1 MQLEIFDAEKVSK
14 GKVELPVQFDE
25 SVSPDLIARAV
36 VTLQANKRQPYG
48 ASPDAGTRVSA
59 QVSRRRKNYRGAYGK
74 GISRV
79 PRKVVFRRGTQFSW
93 IGALAPG
100 TVKGRRAHPPRARM
114 RPAKINK
121 KEYQKAVRSALAAT
135 VSKDFVE
142 KRGHKVPDYY
152 PFAVNDSLESL
163 DKTKIVRQAL
173 EKLGLIPELKRVS
186 KRTIRPGKGKTRGRK
201 YRVKSGPLIVVG
213 NDCALQKSAANLNVD
228 VVAVD
233 MLDAEML
240 APGSTPGRLTLFT
253 PSALEKMKK
262 ERMFT

>member
-1 MQLEIFDAEKVSK
+1 
-14 GKVELPVQFDE
+14 
-25 SVSPDLIARAV
+25 
-36 VTLQANKRQPYG
+36 
-48 ASPDAGTRVSA
+48 
-59 QVSRRRKNYRGAYGK
+59 
-74 GISRV
+74 
-79 PRKVVFRRGTQFSW
+79 
-93 IGALAPG
+93 
-100 TVKGRRAHPPRARM
+100 M
-114 RPAKINK
+114 RLAKINK